1 MIDVETNNHRL
12 SHEKVK
18 LEPVIHPGVKDLR
31 KFVESHAQSPSSLGI
46 NCQYFGPLLI
56 PIILE
61 RLPITIK
68 LQISRKSGKENWNV
82 EQFLLVIHREISAK
96 ENFEYLRQNDF
107 DKKELNNQFT
117 TSSLHAQIKIRKCVF
132 FVKNED
138 HYRDQC

>member
-12 SHEKVK
+12 PHGKVK

-31 KFVESHAQSPSSLGI
+31 KLYHTVESHVRSLSSLGI
-46 NCQYFGPLLI
+46 NYQYFGPLLI

-68 LQISRKSGKENWNV
+68 LQISRKSGKENWNI
-82 EQFLLVIHREISAK
+82 EQFLLVIHGEISAK

-107 DKKELNNQFT
+107 DKKELNN
-117 TSSLHAQIKIRKCVF
+117 LLLVRCVP
-132 FVKNED
+132 KLK
-138 HYRDQC
+138 